1 MLSSS
6 IIINNLAGLL
16 VVTSLMV
23 VTCKKATTSALLY
36 AVQSAVL
43 VLSFI
48 ALGDLMQ
55 AHELYTWAGT
65 AVLTKVILVPLIMY
79 KALGKMSDPEAQGMV
94 IPTSV
99 VVILSAVLLLLCHF
113 VVSTVQVPIITQ
125 HGLEPVLAVSLGH
138 FMIGVM
144 CIVVQ
149 RNIIKQIFG
158 YCLMENGAHMTLA
171 LLANQAP
178 HLVEI
183 GISTDAIFA
192 VIIMVYMVRRIF
204 TTMNTL
210 RAHDLSAL
218 KG

>member
-1 MLSSS
+1 
-6 IIINNLAGLL
+6 
-16 VVTSLMV
+16 
-23 VTCKKATTSALLY
+23 
-36 AVQSAVL
+36 
-43 VLSFI
+43 
-48 ALGDLMQ
+48 
-55 AHELYTWAGT
+55 
-65 AVLTKVILVPLIMY
+65 
-79 KALGKMSDPEAQGMV
+79 
-94 IPTSV
+94 
-99 VVILSAVLLLLCHF
+99 
-113 VVSTVQVPIITQ
+113 
-125 HGLEPVLAVSLGH
+125 
-138 FMIGVM
+138 MIGVM

-192 VIIMVYMVRRIF
+192 GIIMVYMVRRIF